1 MLYLE
6 RFFVVAYID
15 SFASV
20 LAEGKGM
27 YLARIYPMEVYY
39 SWCSLESS
47 KMAFKPSLIQASIF
61 PPSLIGSFSFFI
73 NKMGVLFRKTRCFEF
88 L

>member
-1 MLYLE
+1 
-6 RFFVVAYID
+6 
-15 SFASV
+15 
-20 LAEGKGM
+20 M

-47 KMAFKPSLIQASIF
+47 KMAFKLSLIQASTF
-61 PPSLIGSFSFFI
+61 SPSLIGSFSFFI
-73 NKMGVLFRKTRCFEF
+73 KEMGVLLRKTRCFGY